1 MNAIITKDPET
12 IDRLSYGY
20 LEIVHFGFED
30 DGGKYHDGIYE
41 FMPEEQP
48 ELSFHKGNRVELFG
62 DFSHFKDTQGQLQP
76 HPLPVR
82 PAGRTGTGHQPPPYR
97 GGPRKDPLEREGP
110 APDEYAP
117 GEI

>member
-1 MNAIITKDPET
+1 MNATITKDPET

-48 ELSFHKGNRVELFG
+48 ELPFHKGNRVELFG
-62 DFSHFKDTQGQLQP
+62 DFSHFKDTRGNFNLTHFRYVQQGEIELVTSHP
-76 HPLPVR
+76 H
-82 PAGRTGTGHQPPPYR
+82 TGEA
-97 GGPRKDPLEREGP
+97 LERTR
-110 APDEYAP
+110 
-117 GEI
+117 

>member
-41 FMPEEQP
+41 FIARRAAGAVVP
-48 ELSFHKGNRVELFG
+48 
-62 DFSHFKDTQGQLQP
+62 QGKP
-76 HPLPVR
+76 
-82 PAGRTGTGHQPPPYR
+82 GRTVR
-97 GGPRKDPLEREGP
+97 
-110 APDEYAP
+110 
-117 GEI
+117 